1 MSTTYTTSSTSS
13 FTVTHARYLASKM
26 AADLRQMQLFYGKPS
41 DSQIADFITEA
52 VVLLLNG
59 YLATVTYGFKR
70 DGRWVVALRY
80 NARTSGVLLADDR
93 AGRVT
98 PGVDISGA
106 SWCSFLEHSLAFL
119 LLSDAERQRI
129 EDQLPIRRTAAEE
142 PGVSGSWTSDR
153 SYSSGGVSLQRQ
165 MFSQF

>member
-59 YLATVTYGFKR
+59 YLEKVTYGFKR
-70 DGRWVVALRY
+70 DDQWVVALRY
-80 NARTSGVLLADDR
+80 NAHTSGVLLADDR
-93 AGRVT
+93 AGRVV
-98 PGVDISGA
+98 PGMNISGA

-119 LLSDAERQRI
+119 LLSDADQQRI
-129 EDQLPIRRTAAEE
+129 EDQLPLKRTVADE
-142 PGVSGSWTSDR
+142 PGVSGSWASDK

-165 MFSQF
+165 MYSQS

>member
-41 DSQIADFITEA
+41 DSRIADFITEA

-70 DGRWVVALRY
+70 DGQWVVALRY
-80 NARTSGVLLADDR
+80 NAHTSGVLFADER

-98 PGVDISGA
+98 PGVNISGA
-106 SWCSFLEHSLAFL
+106 TWYSFLDYSLAYFL
-119 LLSDAERQRI
+119 ASDAERQRI
-129 EDQLPIRRTAAEE
+129 KEMLPLSRSSGEE
-142 PGVSGSWTSDR
+142 PSVGGSWTSDR

-165 MFSQF
+165 MYSQS